1 MLGWTI
7 LDPVHDQSHH
17 SPRLSHH
24 IISNAQLHD
33 SLTEFWELEEVPES
47 CNETLTVEKAECEA
61 HFLSTHSRDASGR
74 YIVRLPFKSSYQKLG
89 ESRHITQRRLNRLM
103 KRLSQDPEL
112 QDQYIAFLNEYESLG
127 HMTRVSSTSPEPSH
141 VYYLLYHCVVREDS
155 ETTKLRVVFNG
166 SSKTSSAS
174 SLNDHLHIGP
184 SLQSKICDVLLYL
197 RSHRYIFL
205 TDIVKMFCQILIH
218 PDDRDYQRILWT
230 ENGLTVAYQLN
241 TVTNGTRPVP
251 YLAGRALKQLLID
264 EWSQYPLAVEPF
276 QKGSYVGD
284 IGGGADNLSDLNDIA
299 NNVEAL
305 CNLGCY
311 PLAKWKS
318 NHPQFSKISSSLSP
332 EDSHSF
338 SDHISKILGLSWNCQ
353 EDVLTFTGKTSQ
365 TFSITKRTITSEA
378 AQLFNPLG
386 LISPVIVKAKIIIQE
401 LWLQKVDWDDAL
413 SPELV
418 HRWKTFRDELPQL
431 SHLRIPRWINLIP
444 NSSGIEIHGFSDAS
458 QAAMSAVLYLRVCLP
473 GEQTIISL
481 ICSKTKVAP
490 LKRLTIPRLEL
501 SAALLLSRL
510 ASHVSSMP
518 QLSHVPT
525 YLWTDS
531 STTLVWVTSEPTRW
545 KEFVKNRVEAIQHH
559 SPDAHWRYIS
569 GKQNPADCASR
580 GLTASQLINHQL
592 WWSGPSWLADPP
604 SQWPSHHV
612 LSSAADETEQVNSEM
627 RPCNSHV
634 STSPP
639 LMPLSSLLHSWTT
652 LTALLRRTAT
662 VFRAISCFKK
672 VPGSSLSISPL
683 TPAEL
688 QSALIHWIKSTQ
700 QEYFSSE
707 ISALSQ
713 GNTLKKSHCFTR
725 LTAFIDQAGVIRV
738 GGRLKNSALDSDSKH
753 PAILSKD
760 CMLSRLIISDSH
772 LRTLHGGTQ
781 LTLSHVR
788 KKCWIIGGRAP
799 IKNFI
804 HRCLTCA
811 RMRGVRS
818 QQLMG
823 QLPSHRVSPS
833 LVFENIGV
841 DYAGPVSLPLLTG
854 ALKESSHLQQHLA
867 NDGTQWSFNPPGA
880 PHMGGKWEAAV
891 KSIKYHLQRT
901 IADTLL
907 TYEDFSTFLIQV
919 EVVLNSR
926 PLSALSEDPDDLT
939 ALTPGHFIRGAAINT
954 IPEPNLTAISTSK
967 LSHLQHSQERLQH
980 FWDRWSTECLQSHQS
995 ISKWNTSYHDIA
1007 VGSLVLLSDE
1017 RYPLRKWPL
1026 ARVIQLHPGADGL
1039 IRVVTLKTASSN
1051 HKRPISKLV
1060 LLTVSSTTEDSQKL
1074 SHFSNE

>member
-1 MLGWTI
+1 
-7 LDPVHDQSHH
+7 
-17 SPRLSHH
+17 
-24 IISNAQLHD
+24 
-33 SLTEFWELEEVPES
+33 
-47 CNETLTVEKAECEA
+47 
-61 HFLSTHSRDASGR
+61 
-74 YIVRLPFKSSYQKLG
+74 
-89 ESRHITQRRLNRLM
+89 M
-103 KRLSQDPEL
+103 KRLSQNPEL
-112 QDQYIAFLNEYESLG
+112 QSQYTTFLNEYESLG
-127 HMTRVSSTSPEPSH
+127 HMTRVSSTAPEPSH
-141 VYYLLYHCVVREDS
+141 VYYLPHHCVVREDS

-174 SLNDHLHIGP
+174 SLNDNLHIGP
-184 SLQSKICDVLLYL
+184 SLQAKICDVLLYL

-205 TDIVKMFCQILIH
+205 TDIVKMFRQILIH

-241 TVTNGTRPVP
+241 TVTYGTRPAP

-264 EWSQYPLAVEPF
+264 EGSQYPLAVKPF
-276 QKGSYVGD
+276 QKGSYVDD

-305 CNLGCY
+305 CNLGCF

-338 SDHISKILGLSWNCQ
+338 SDNISKILGLSWNCQ

-365 TFSITKRTITSEA
+365 TLSITKRTITSEA
-378 AQLFNPLG
+378 AQLFDPLG
-386 LISPVIVKAKIIIQE
+386 LISPVIVKAKIIIQD
-401 LWLQKVDWDDAL
+401 LWLQKVDWDDSL

-444 NSSGIEIHGFSDAS
+444 NSSSIEIHGFSDAS
-458 QAAMSAVLYLRVCLP
+458 QVAMSAVIYLRVCQP

-501 SAALLLSRL
+501 SAALLLSKL
-510 ASHVSSMP
+510 ASHVSFTL
-518 QLSHVPT
+518 QLSRVPT

-531 STTLVWVTSEPTRW
+531 STTLAWVTSEPTRW
-545 KEFVKNRVEAIQHH
+545 KEFVKNRVEAIQQH

-612 LSSAADETEQVNSEM
+612 LSSTTYETEQVNSEM
-627 RPCNSHV
+627 RPCKSHV

-639 LMPLSSLLHSWTT
+639 LMPLSSLIHSWTT

-700 QEYFSSE
+700 QECFSSE
-707 ISALSQ
+707 ISSLSQ
-713 GNTLKKSHCFTR
+713 GSTLKKSHCFTR

-738 GGRLKNSALDSDSKH
+738 GGRLQNSALDTDSKH
-753 PAILSKD
+753 PAILPKD
-760 CMLSRLIISDSH
+760 CLLSRLIISDSH

-811 RMRGVRS
+811 RMQGVRS

-833 LVFENIGV
+833 LVFENTGV
-841 DYAGPVSLPLLTG
+841 DHAGPVSLKFFQGRGTRCYKGWIAVFVCLSTSAVHLEVVTDYSSEGFLKAFRRFTSRRGICRTLRSDCGTNFKGADLILKQLLTG

-867 NDGTQWSFNPPGA
+867 NDRTQWSFNPPGA

-919 EVVLNSR
+919 EAVLNSR

-954 IPEPNLTAISTSK
+954 IPEPNLTAISTSR
-967 LSHLQHSQERLQH
+967 LSHLQHIQERLQH

-995 ISKWNTSYHDIA
+995 ISKWNTSHHDIA
-1007 VGSLVLLSDE
+1007 VGSLVLLSNE
-1017 RYPLRKWPL
+1017 RYPPTKWPL

-1039 IRVVTLKTASSN
+1039 IRVVTLKTASTTL
-1051 HKRPISKLV
+1051 KRPISKLV
-1060 LLTVSSTTEDSQKL
+1060 LLPVSSTTEDSHKL